1 MNDNAIVLK
10 IRKHAGQAA
19 LILCFT
25 VLSVAFLLPFCWT
38 FATSLRL
45 PKDSFKLPPS
55 FFPTDFVW
63 QNYMEVFTKFPF
75 ATFVKNSIIVTFSV
89 VLLNIVISTMAAFA
103 FSRLSFR
110 GREKLFL
117 FILAGMMIP
126 ATATMI
132 PVYVIVAKMGLVGS
146 KISLIVT
153 ALVNPMSIFLIRQ
166 AMLTI
171 PRSYDEA
178 AYIDGASRWTVYWRI
193 ITPMCKSSILMS
205 SMLVFI
211 ANWNDFMRPL
221 IYLSEWEE
229 MTLPIGLKVLQ
240 GYQMTGSIS
249 VVFAGVI
256 VSLIAPVFLYLFGQK
271 YLVQSVA
278 FSGIKG

>member
-19 LILCFT
+19 LILIFT
-25 VLSVAFLLPFCWT
+25 ALSIAFLLPFCWT

-75 ATFVKNSIIVTFSV
+75 ATFIKNSIIVTFSV
-89 VLLNIVISTMAAFA
+89 VILNIVVSTMAAFA
-103 FSRLSFR
+103 FSRLNFR
-110 GREKLFL
+110 GRDKWFL

-126 ATATMI
+126 VTATII

-153 ALVNPMSIFLIRQ
+153 TVVNPMSIFLIRQ

-211 ANWNDFMRPL
+211 ASWNDFLRPL
-221 IYLSEWEE
+221 IYLSEWDE

-249 VVFAGVI
+249 VIFAGVI
-256 VSLIAPVFLYLFGQK
+256 ISLIAPVLLYLFGQK

-278 FSGIKG
+278 LSGLKS